1 MIPRRELA
9 TIRRRLA
16 ATAPA
21 PWLVERDAAGAPRIR
36 TDADAD
42 GRELVIWRDFEP
54 APEADVEFIAL
65 ARNLLDRLVDAA
77 DDAAVDLV
85 SPEELDSL
93 ERAAQRATSAP
104 WTPVLEEEQR
114 TGASSFIRVDG
125 ENDVPDM
132 YVWLGEDFA
141 PSLVVELIANV
152 RQDVPRLVLELRRLQ
167 D

>member
-21 PWLVERDAAGAPRIR
+21 PWVVERDAAGAPRIR

-93 ERAAQRATSAP
+93 ERAAQQAWPRPPRHTGCGSRPAARVSP
-104 WTPVLEEEQR
+104 SGRPR
-114 TGASSFIRVDG
+114 TESSRRR
-125 ENDVPDM
+125 
-132 YVWLGEDFA
+132 
-141 PSLVVELIANV
+141 SL
-152 RQDVPRLVLELRRLQ
+152 
-167 D
+167 

>member
-1 MIPRRELA
+1 MP
-9 TIRRRLA
+9 
-16 ATAPA
+16 
-21 PWLVERDAAGAPRIR
+21 
-36 TDADAD
+36 
-42 GRELVIWRDFEP
+42 
-54 APEADVEFIAL
+54 
-65 ARNLLDRLVDAA
+65 
-77 DDAAVDLV
+77 
-85 SPEELDSL
+85 PEELDSL